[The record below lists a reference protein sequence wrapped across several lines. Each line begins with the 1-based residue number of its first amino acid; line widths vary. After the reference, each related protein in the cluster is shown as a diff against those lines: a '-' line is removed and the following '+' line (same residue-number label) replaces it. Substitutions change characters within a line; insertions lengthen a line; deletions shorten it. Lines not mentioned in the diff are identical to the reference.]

1 MNLHDFERQ
10 LAIEQ
15 VTHYRRLQAAA
26 AASGDKT
33 EYRRCVD
40 HIRILTTK
48 HHLNLNEH
56 GEPR

>member
-1 MNLHDFERQ
+1 MSLHDFERQ

-26 AASGDKT
+26 ANGDKIQI
-33 EYRRCVD
+33 RRCVD
-40 HIRILTTK
+40 QIDNLTTK
-48 HHLNLNEH
+48 HRLNLNEH

>member
-1 MNLHDFERQ
+1 MNLHGFERQ

-40 HIRILTTK
+40 QIAMLTTK
-48 HHLNLNEH
+48 HHLHLNKH
-56 GEPR
+56 GESQ